1 MSITTLTTFI
11 EVTNK
16 KGDVELRLQNG
27 KEGTIKYDGQN
38 YKYLSFIYQGSAINL
53 NGDNLESTLVMSS
66 NWLAKGFGQDAVM
79 ETWRVQ
85 VNTCS
90 MKASDMTVAKT
101 LTTEYWIVASMGYDD
116 TTVELLLS
124 SGIDAVGANAPSKTL
139 TTDMVGQLPVTANIR
154 NS

>member
-1 MSITTLTTFI
+1 
-11 EVTNK
+11 
-16 KGDVELRLQNG
+16 
-27 KEGTIKYDGQN
+27 
-38 YKYLSFIYQGSAINL
+38 
-53 NGDNLESTLVMSS
+53 
-66 NWLAKGFGQDAVM
+66 M

-139 TTDMVGQLPVTANIR
+139 TTDMVGQLPVSQHPKLLNQ
-154 NS
+154 SS